1 MSDIFSGL
9 TGAVQ
14 GAWPLA
20 LGAAL
25 LWGVLSIVLSPCHLA
40 SIPLIVAFI
49 GGQGQTSTR
58 RAATLA
64 SLFSLGIL
72 VTIAAIGLATA
83 ALGRMLGDV
92 GRAGNWIVAIVFLVV
107 GLHLVGVIPLPGG
120 PARVGLARRG
130 ALGALLLGLLFG
142 IALGPCTFA
151 FLAPMLAVTLSAG
164 SESLAF
170 GSLLLLSYGIGH
182 TAVIAVAGTFTQL
195 VQRTLDWNERSRTLG
210 AIRRICGVLI
220 ILAGLTLLYL
230 AR

>member
-1 MSDIFSGL
+1 MSELFGGL
-9 TGAVQ
+9 SGAVQ

-20 LGAAL
+20 LGAAF

-58 RAATLA
+58 RAAALA

-72 VTIAAIGLATA
+72 VTIAAIGVATA

-92 GRAGNWIVAIVFLVV
+92 GKLGTYIVAAVFLIV
-107 GLHLVGVIPLPGG
+107 GLHLIGVIPLPGG
-120 PARVGLARRG
+120 PARVGMARRG
-130 ALGALLLGLLFG
+130 ALGALLLGLIFG

-151 FLAPMLAVTLSAG
+151 YLAPMLAVTLSAG
-164 SESLAF
+164 SISLLF
-170 GSLLLLSYGIGH
+170 GSLLLLAYGIGH
-182 TAVIAVAGTFTQL
+182 TAVIALAGTFTQL

-210 AIRRICGVLI
+210 IIRRICGALI
-220 ILAGLTLLYL
+220 ILAGFYLLAL